1 MLGSATIY
9 SWKEE
14 HMQQRINELVAKVK
28 AEAADDLEKEEL
40 DLYKK
45 LQENL
50 DKQNAKKAKEQED
63 AQKKAEQPATP
74 AEEVEAK

>member
-1 MLGSATIY
+1 
-9 SWKEE
+9 
-14 HMQQRINELVAKVK
+14 MQQRINELVAKVK